1 MAPARARALWSL
13 AAVLVLAL
21 VVVLVAR
28 WPSGGAAVPRVDQG
42 VAGPVL
48 LVPGYGGSTASLA
61 PLAAAL
67 RAQGRD
73 VTVVAALGDGT
84 GDLVRQASRL
94 DAAAR
99 SALEAGVPS
108 VDVVGYS
115 AGGVIARVWLDGT
128 GADVPVR
135 RVVTLGSPHAGSDV
149 AALAADGTAGSCPP
163 ACQQLVPGSDLLRSL
178 PATPGSPRWTS
189 VWSDA
194 DEVSTPPDTAV
205 LAGAV
210 DVELQQVCPG
220 DVALHGQLPRSP
232 LPVALVALAL
242 GGREG
247 TGPGLTTPPSPV
259 SCGGL
264 EAAGRRLLG

>member
-1 MAPARARALWSL
+1 MAPARARALWAL
-13 AAVLVLAL
+13 AAAVVLAL
-21 VVVLVAR
+21 VAVLVAR
-28 WPSGGAAVPRVDQG
+28 WPSGGAEVPQVDQT

-67 RAQGRD
+67 AAQDRD
-73 VTVVAALGDGT
+73 VTVVDAPGDGT
-84 GDLVRQASRL
+84 GDLVGQASRL

-99 SALEAGVPS
+99 EALGAGAPS

-115 AGGVIARVWLDGT
+115 AGGVIARVWLGGT

-135 RVVTLGSPHAGSDV
+135 RVVTLGSPHGGSDV
-149 AALAADGTAGSCPP
+149 AALAADGTAGSCPR

-194 DEVSTPPDTAV
+194 DEVSTPPSTAV
-205 LAGAV
+205 LPGAL
-210 DVELQQVCPG
+210 DVELQQVCP
-220 DVALHGQLPRSP
+220 DAAALHGQLPRSA

-242 GGREG
+242 GGRDG
-247 TGPGLTTPPSPV
+247 TGPGLTTAPSPA
-259 SCGGL
+259 SCDDL
-264 EAAGRRLLG
+264 EATGQRLLS

>member
-1 MAPARARALWSL
+1 MAPARARALWAL

-21 VVVLVAR
+21 VALLVVR
-28 WPSGGAAVPRVDQG
+28 WPSGGAEVPRVDQG

-48 LVPGYGGSTASLA
+48 LVPGYGGSTASLG

-67 RAQGRD
+67 RVEGRT
-73 VTVVAALGDGT
+73 VRVVAALGDGT
-84 GDLVRQASRL
+84 GDLVGQASRL

-99 SALEAGVPS
+99 AALAAGAPS

-135 RVVTLGSPHAGSDV
+135 RAVTLGSPHGGSDV
-149 AALAADGTAGSCPP
+149 AALAAQGTAGSCPP

-194 DEVSTPPDTAV
+194 DEVSTPPSTAV
-205 LAGAV
+205 LPGAV
-210 DVELQQVCPG
+210 DVELQQVCPR
-220 DVALHGQLPRSP
+220 DATLHGQLPRTA

-242 GGREG
+242 GGRDG
-247 TGPGLTTPPSPV
+247 TGAVLRDVPGPG
-259 SCGGL
+259 SCQRL
-264 EAAGRRLLG
+264 EADGRRLLG

>member
-1 MAPARARALWSL
+1 MAPARARALWTL
-13 AAVLVLAL
+13 AAVVVLVL
-21 VVVLVAR
+21 VVVLVVR
-28 WPSGGAAVPRVDQG
+28 WPRGGAAVPRVDQA

-67 RAQGRD
+67 RAQDRD
-73 VTVVAALGDGT
+73 VTVVDAPGDGT

-99 SALEAGVPS
+99 AALGAGAPS

-149 AALAADGTAGSCPP
+149 AALAADGVAGACPP
-163 ACQQLVPGSDLLRSL
+163 ACQELVPGSDLLRSL

-205 LAGAV
+205 LAGAL
-210 DVELQQVCPG
+210 DVELQQVCPDDG
-220 DVALHGQLPRSP
+220 ALHGQLTRTA

-242 GGREG
+242 GGRGG
-247 TGPGLTTPPSPV
+247 TGPALAEVPGRDACQGLQT
-259 SCGGL
+259 
-264 EAAGRRLLG
+264 EGRRLLG